1 MSPTKLPD
9 NLPCLIKEY
18 TGKAM
23 DNALSTN
30 TDVAAAEAAAS
41 KLFKHRK
48 IKWLDYPFAEN
59 IIMCKPLNQDLGI
72 VPQLLDELHRGTN
85 PIGKS
90 ERVWH
95 SFRAIALRLQVRT
108 LERFVI
114 RPLLERHYSPEPQN
128 QPSFID
134 WQLVQRTRQ
143 RMVDTYYRQK
153 ITSSFDIYWGYYD
166 LFSSIIKDG
175 SIDQAKP
182 YIDLYKSCG
191 GSYLSGD
198 DIVLYP
204 KPTQIHVDQE
214 GVLHSTDSP
223 ALDFDGH
230 YTVYALHGVIL
241 DEKTIMRP
249 NDITAREIIEEPNS
263 TLANI
268 KMERLTVPNFMA
280 KVCPKILDED
290 YDSQGNSR
298 KLLHVQF
305 PHDRDG
311 RLVCVEVI
319 CPSTDKQYLLRVPP
333 TMETIADAIAWTF
346 GMDKKDYAPI
356 IEK

>member
-9 NLPCLIKEY
+9 NLPGLIKEY

-41 KLFKHRK
+41 KLFKHRR
-48 IKWLDYPFAEN
+48 IKWLDYPFAEKITRTDTDIAIPN
-59 IIMCKPLNQDLGI
+59 
-72 VPQLLDELHRGTN
+72 LLEKLTAITRQVDDR
-85 PIGKS
+85 
-90 ERVWH
+90 ERVIR
-95 SFRAIALRLQVRT
+95 SFRSIALRPQLSFQYN
-108 LERFVI
+108 LLARFVI
-114 RPLLERHYSPEPQN
+114 RPLLANYCPA
-128 QPSFID
+128 QPGENYDAFKV
-134 WQLVQRTRQ
+134 VQRKRQ
-143 RMVDTYYRQK
+143 EMLDAYHQQK
-153 ITSSFDIYWGYYD
+153 ITSSFDIHWGYYD
-166 LFSSIIKDG
+166 FFFSIIKDKTL
-175 SIDQAKP
+175 DQVKP
-182 YIDLYKSCG
+182 YIALYKSCG

-198 DIVLYP
+198 NIILYP

-214 GVLHSTDSP
+214 GAPHSPDSP

-249 NDITAREIIEEPNS
+249 NDITPQEIIDERN
-263 TLANI
+263 TTIANI
-268 KMERLTVPNFMA
+268 KMERLTIPNFMA
-280 KVCPKILDED
+280 KVCPTILDED

-298 KLLHVQF
+298 KLLHVKF
-305 PHDRDG
+305 GNDMTDG
-311 RLVCVEVI
+311 RIVCVEVI

-333 TMETIADAIAWTF
+333 TMETCAEAIAWTF